1 VNATI
6 ACALAAKKL
15 NIRVC
20 HIEAGLRSNDESMPE
35 EINRI
40 VTDRIADLL
49 LTPDRFA
56 NENLLREGR
65 TGKAVVFVGNIM
77 IDTLLAHFDTAA
89 QRDIAEIVES
99 NTIGETKFD
108 SDNYALVTL
117 HRPSNVDDLEA
128 LSRIVYYLSS
138 KLTNEI
144 QVVWVV
150 HPRTRKELEQAGL
163 WNQLLETKKLY
174 LILPLDYHDML
185 RLNIGSSLVLTDSG
199 GLQEECTVLGKPCII
214 LRPNTERPA
223 TLVENG
229 GAGVLT
235 GNAIEKIEKAQKYFK
250 ANKVEVYHPE
260 LWDGNA
266 ASRCLEAILKFN

>member
-1 VNATI
+1 
-6 ACALAAKKL
+6 
-15 NIRVC
+15 
-20 HIEAGLRSNDESMPE
+20 MPE

-77 IDTLLAHFDTAA
+77 IDTLVAHFDTAA

-128 LSRIVYYLSS
+128 LSRIVHYLSS

-150 HPRTRKELEQAGL
+150 HPRTRKQLEQAGL

-174 LILPLDYHDML
+174 LIHPLDYHDML

-223 TLVENG
+223 TLAENG
-229 GAGVLT
+229 GTGVLT

-260 LWDGNA
+260 LWDGKA
-266 ASRCLEAILKFN
+266 ASRCLEAILNFN